1 MVLISVHFESSAY
14 FNYINYHLGVKIG
27 DMYFELKGDTSVLAH
42 LINKYATK
50 ITVDEGGYGYSAEV
64 PDSVALAVEY
74 LASIRTST
82 KEEWRKRRTEEVE
95 EIVRT
100 GTTKLHKFAEELGL
114 SVEGRTVS
122 SILSTDITFQ
132 NLRLCL
138 IDYPTLTLSLCQKTI
153 KFRSEGTGNFLRR
166 LMRGGATEDEMS
178 ALEGISLLGER
189 AQEKYMR
196 KLAAGTLSEK
206 ALADAVYRSLS
217 SSKSTS
223 RETIKEGVEWLKKNG
238 HEEKA
243 AELIVKKALCEGGC
257 S

>member
-27 DMYFELKGDTSVLAH
+27 DMYFELKGDTSILAH

-74 LASIRTST
+74 LASIRTSM
-82 KEEWRKRRTEEVE
+82 KEEVE

-122 SILSTDITFQ
+122 SILSTDMTFQ

-138 IDYPTLTLSLCQKTI
+138 IDYPALTLSLCEKTI

-178 ALEGISLLGER
+178 ALEGISLLLGER

-196 KLAAGTLSEK
+196 RLAAGTLSKK
-206 ALADAVYRSLS
+206 ALAVAVYRSLS
-217 SSKSTS
+217 SSKSAS
-223 RETIKEGVEWLKKNG
+223 REIIKEGVEWLKKNG

>member
-74 LASIRTST
+74 LASIRTSM
-82 KEEWRKRRTEEVE
+82 KEEVE

-122 SILSTDITFQ
+122 SILSTDMTFQ

-138 IDYPTLTLSLCQKTI
+138 IDYPVLTLSLCEKTI

-196 KLAAGTLSEK
+196 RLAAGTLSKK
-206 ALADAVYRSLS
+206 ALAVAVYRSLS
-217 SSKSTS
+217 SSKSAS
-223 RETIKEGVEWLKKNG
+223 REIIKEGVEWLKKNG

>member
-74 LASIRTST
+74 LASIRRST
-82 KEEWRKRRTEEVE
+82 KEEVE

-122 SILSTDITFQ
+122 SILSTDMTFQ

-138 IDYPTLTLSLCQKTI
+138 IDYPTLTLSLCEKTI

-196 KLAAGTLSEK
+196 KLAAGTLSKK
-206 ALADAVYRSLS
+206 ALAVAVHRSLS
-217 SSKSTS
+217 SSKSAS

-243 AELIVKKALCEGGC
+243 AELIVKKVLCEGGC